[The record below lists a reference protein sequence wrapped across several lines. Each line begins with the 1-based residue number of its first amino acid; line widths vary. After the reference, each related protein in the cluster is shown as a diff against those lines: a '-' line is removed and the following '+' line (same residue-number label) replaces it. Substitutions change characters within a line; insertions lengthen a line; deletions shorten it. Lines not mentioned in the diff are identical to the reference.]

1 MKTVLPAISR
11 QFLPLTLLSIVLFF
25 QQNTVQAQCSG
36 LADITLNVV
45 AAPEPTIDGDDQF
58 CPGNSV
64 TLTVPGS
71 FDTYNWSNGGNGPS
85 INVGTPGTYTVTVT
99 NSAGC
104 SGTASQAVTQ
114 SPAPTP
120 NITTAPYQCNGEF
133 TLDAGTGFTSYNWSN
148 GDNTQT
154 VIVSNSGN
162 FSVTVTDANGCT
174 GTDDFTV
181 TIPPPPSVDISGN
194 LSFCDGAN
202 TVLSAT
208 PGFTQY
214 IWTGGSTGPN
224 LTVST
229 SGTYN
234 VTATDA
240 FGCTDV
246 ATAVVD
252 ELPFTPPTV
261 SGGTVLCP
269 GSTVTL
275 TANGANYTSYN
286 WSNGQTGQSIT
297 VSTTGVFTVTVTA
310 DNGCTGTA
318 SATVNPGSSTTTN
331 IIGNTIICNGNSTT
345 LIATGSFQ
353 TYNWSNGASG
363 SIITVNQTGPYS
375 VTVTTNQGCTG
386 TATATVTEGVPP
398 NVSIAGPTEFC
409 PGANITLTAQP
420 GGLTYLW
427 SNGNGGQ
434 SISVNQ
440 AGMYSVTA
448 TDANGCSNTAA
459 TTITAA
465 PAPSPVIAGP
475 AEICAGTSGTLSVN
489 SGFADYNWSTGQST
503 QSITVSNPGNYFV
516 TVTDFNGCTGVDN
529 FNLIVNPA
537 PTPNITAAPYACN
550 GQLTLNAGAGFAAY
564 NWSNG
569 GNTQTITVT
578 NSGNFFVTV
587 TDANG
592 CTGVDNFIA
601 NIPPLPSV
609 SITGDD
615 VICQDETTT
624 FFATPGFS
632 NYFWSTGQNGNS
644 IIVDQA
650 GLYEVTATDAFG
662 CTATDAVT
670 LTVQTSPNPV
680 ISGPTSICVGS
691 TATYTV
697 SGSFSAYNWSN
708 GGTGP
713 SITVSAAGTYTVTV
727 TAANGCTGTDDVT
740 LTLSN
745 SLQPQIV
752 AQPYQCDGQITLDA
766 GAGFTFYDWS
776 NSGNGQVIT
785 VSASGNYSV
794 TVTDATGC
802 TGTDVISVTIPTAP
816 VVDIT
821 GDNQICPGE
830 TTALSATPGFDYLW
844 SNGGN
849 TQTINVNAAGN
860 YTVTATDAFGCTA
873 TDALTVTALAAPSV
887 SISGPTT
894 ICTGS
899 TATFDAGNFSNYF
912 WSTGETTQTITTDV
926 AGNYSVIVTA
936 ANGCTATDDIDL
948 SIANGLAP
956 QITAQPYTCNGQITL
971 DAGAG
976 FLTYSWSNGANSQTL
991 TVNNSDNYSVTVTDA
1006 TGCTGTDII
1015 AVTIPTAPV
1024 VDVTGDSQICPGE
1037 TTALTATPGFDY
1049 LWSNGGNTQTINV
1062 NAAGN
1067 YAVTATDAFG
1077 CTATDAIT
1085 VTALAAPSVS
1095 ISGPTT
1101 ICTGNTATFDA
1112 GNFPNYLWSTG
1123 ETTQTITTGTAG
1135 NYSVIVTAANGC
1147 TATDDIDLTVA
1158 SGLSPQITPQPYAC
1172 NGQITLDAGA
1182 GFLTYNWSNGG
1193 NGQTVIANSSG
1204 DYFVTVTD
1212 ATGCTGTAVAAVVIP
1227 PAPQVSISGNTV
1239 FCENSNTALEATAGF
1254 ANYLWNNGETT
1265 ATIEVNN
1272 GGTFTVTATDAFG
1285 CTDTESISVTAQP
1298 LPLPDI
1304 SGPSAVCDGATAT
1317 FSVNGNFAQTLWSNG
1332 ANGASITVNAAGNY
1346 IVTVTDAIG
1355 CAGAD
1360 SVQLTVNPNPVAQI
1374 TEQPYLCNGQL
1385 TLDAGAGFATYI
1397 WSNLGNGQTVNVNNS
1412 GNYSVTVTD
1421 ANGCSGT
1428 AELAVTVP
1436 TLPQVSIAGDSDFCQ
1451 GSSTNLSAD
1460 AGFVSY
1466 LWSNGETSQTVVAS
1480 TSGNFVVT
1488 ATDAL
1493 GCTATASVQVTAFNN
1508 PAPVIAGPTA
1518 VCPTSTATLSVPG
1531 NYASFQWSIP
1541 GAAGNSVTVQ
1551 PPVSVEV
1558 TVTDANGCTGT
1569 ASASVAVSNQL
1580 SPNIIAQPY
1589 LCDGQIT
1596 LDAGAGFASYIWNN
1610 GGNAQTISVSNSGN
1624 YNVTVSDGGGCSG
1637 TATIQVD
1644 VPTVPQVFIS
1654 GPSSFCQNESVV
1666 ISATPGF
1673 VTYLWSTGD
1682 ITPDIS
1688 VNNSSAY
1695 SVTVTDA
1702 SGCSA
1707 STATAV
1713 TGVVGPAPVV
1723 TGPTTLCEGGTAT
1736 FSLDETY
1743 VSYLWSDGSTGETFS
1758 ANTPGDY
1765 AVTVTDATGCTGLTG
1780 FSLSV
1785 SPNPA
1790 PIISAQPYQCDG
1802 QITLTVSG
1810 AGDTYLWSNGLNT
1823 PSIAVTNSGNYSVTA
1838 TNAAGCTGIAVIEA
1852 NVPTPPSVAISGNN
1866 FICANETT
1874 SLTATPGLTNYV
1886 WSNGQNSQ
1894 VITVG
1899 AAGNFSVTATDALGC
1914 TATADFAVN
1923 AGQADTTLLQA
1934 TTCDPQAVGTDV
1946 LLFNNANGC
1955 DSLVITETTLGDAL
1969 TASATVVSDFNGFDI
1984 SCAGENDGAAT
1995 VTPLAG
2001 QAPFTFQWSNGATTS
2016 SAQNLNA
2023 GIYSVTVTDVSGC
2036 SGTASVTLA
2045 EPLPVTPTLLAEN
2058 PTCQNAGAISVE
2070 NVAGGFG
2077 PYTVRLVQDI
2087 GVTNGQEPLEFD
2099 ALGSGTFAIEIT
2111 DANGCVAEET
2121 VVLLPPTAIQEF
2133 VSDTIEIEKGDTITL
2148 NPAITITPVNI
2159 DWTTSSGQ
2167 LSCDNCL
2174 TPSLAPV
2181 LTTTVQLDVQGF
2193 GECAASA
2200 IYFIIIADA
2209 AQVYIPNV
2217 IAPES
2222 TDNFSF
2228 TVYGDERVIRVR
2240 SLQIYDR
2247 WGGQMALIQ
2256 DFAPNDP
2263 AQGWDG
2269 TYRGQVVQPGVYVY
2283 WAEVEYADG
2292 STEIF
2297 SGDVTVLR

>member
-1 MKTVLPAISR
+1 MKTVLLAISR
-11 QFLPLTLLSIVLFF
+11 HFISIALIAGASFL
-25 QQNTVQAQCSG
+25 QQNSIQAQCSG
-36 LADITLNVV
+36 LGDITLNVV
-45 AAPEPTIDGDDQF
+45 EAPEPTIIGDNQF
-58 CPGNSV
+58 CQGGNT
-64 TLTVPGS
+64 TLTVPET
-71 FDTYNWSNGGNGPS
+71 FNTYNWSNGASGPS
-85 INVGTPGTYTVTVT
+85 ITVGTPGTYTVTVT
-99 NSAGC
+99 NNAGC

-120 NITTAPYQCNGEF
+120 NITAAPYQCNGQF
-133 TLDAGTGFTSYNWSN
+133 TLDAGAGFSSYNWSN
-148 GDNTQT
+148 GASSQT
-154 VIVSNSGN
+154 TTVSTPGT
-162 FSVTVTDANGCT
+162 FTVTVTNATGCT
-174 GTDDFTV
+174 GTDDFAV

-194 LSFCDGAN
+194 LSFCDGAS

-208 PGFTQY
+208 PGFAQY
-214 IWTGGSTGPN
+214 AWTGGSSGPN
-224 LTVST
+224 LTVNAP
-229 SGTYN
+229 GTYN

-261 SGGTVLCP
+261 SGGGILCP
-269 GSTVTL
+269 GGTL
-275 TANGANYTSYN
+275 TLSADGPNYTGYN
-286 WSNGQTGQSIT
+286 WSNGQNSQSVTINAA
-297 VSTTGVFTVTVTA
+297 GVYTVTVTA
-310 DNGCTGTA
+310 ANGCTGTA
-318 SATVNPGSSTTTN
+318 SANVIPGSSATTS
-331 IIGNTIICNGNSTT
+331 IIGNTIICNGSSTT

-353 TYNWSNGASG
+353 SYNWSNGASG

-398 NVSIAGPTEFC
+398 NVSVSGPTEFC
-409 PGANITLTAQP
+409 PGSSISITAQP
-420 GGLTYLW
+420 GGLSYLW

-440 AGMYSVTA
+440 AGTYSVTA

-459 TTITAA
+459 TIITAA
-465 PAPSPVIAGP
+465 SAPTPVISGP
-475 AEICAGTSGTLSVN
+475 AEICSGNVGTLSV
-489 SGFADYNWSTGQST
+489 SGNFPAYNWSNGQNT
-503 QSITVSNPGNYFV
+503 QSINVSNPGNYSV
-516 TVTDFNGCTGVDN
+516 TVTESNGCTGVDN

-550 GQLTLNAGAGFAAY
+550 GQLTLNAGAGFASY

-569 GNTQTITVT
+569 GNGQTTTVT

-592 CTGVDNFIA
+592 CTGVDNFTA
-601 NIPPLPSV
+601 NIPAAPLV
-609 SITGDD
+609 SINGDNQ
-615 VICQDETTT
+615 ICQGETATLL
-624 FFATPGFS
+624 ATPGFS
-632 NYFWSTGQNGNS
+632 NYVWSNGS
-644 IIVDQA
+644 FGDFIQVTQA
-650 GLYEVTATDAFG
+650 GTYEVTVTDNFG
-662 CTATDAVT
+662 CTATDAFAVSV
-670 LTVQTSPNPV
+670 LTNPNPV
-680 ISGPTSICVGS
+680 ISGPASICAGGS
-691 TATYTV
+691 AT
-697 SGSFSAYNWSN
+697 FSVANNFAAYNWSN

-713 SITVSAAGTYTVTV
+713 SITVSAPGTYSVTV
-727 TAANGCTGTDDVT
+727 TANNGCTGTDDAT
-740 LTLSN
+740 LIISN

-752 AQPYQCDGQITLDA
+752 EQLYTCNGQITLDA
-766 GAGFTFYDWS
+766 GAGFTTYAWS
-776 NSGNGQVIT
+776 GGGNGQTIT
-785 VSASGNYSV
+785 VSNPGNYSV

-802 TGTDVISVTIPTAP
+802 TGTDIIAVTIPTAP
-816 VVDIT
+816 AVDIT

-873 TDALTVTALAAPSV
+873 TDAITVTALAAPSV

-894 ICTGS
+894 ICTGNA
-899 TATFDAGNFSNYF
+899 ATFDAGNFSNYL
-912 WSTGETTQTITTDV
+912 WSTGETTQTITTGI

-936 ANGCTATDDIDL
+936 ANGCTATDDVNL
-948 SIANGLAP
+948 TVANGLAP

-976 FLTYSWSNGANSQTL
+976 FLTYSWSNG
-991 TVNNSDNYSVTVTDA
+991 
-1006 TGCTGTDII
+1006 
-1015 AVTIPTAPV
+1015 
-1024 VDVTGDSQICPGE
+1024 
-1037 TTALTATPGFDY
+1037 
-1049 LWSNGGNTQTINV
+1049 
-1062 NAAGN
+1062 
-1067 YAVTATDAFG
+1067 
-1077 CTATDAIT
+1077 
-1085 VTALAAPSVS
+1085 
-1095 ISGPTT
+1095 
-1101 ICTGNTATFDA
+1101 
-1112 GNFPNYLWSTG
+1112 
-1123 ETTQTITTGTAG
+1123 
-1135 NYSVIVTAANGC
+1135 
-1147 TATDDIDLTVA
+1147 
-1158 SGLSPQITPQPYAC
+1158 
-1172 NGQITLDAGA
+1172 
-1182 GFLTYNWSNGG
+1182 G
-1193 NGQTVIANSSG
+1193 NGQTAIANSSG

-1212 ATGCTGTAVAAVVIP
+1212 ATGCTGTALAAVVIP

-1239 FCENSNTALEATAGF
+1239 FCENSNATLEATAGF
-1254 ANYLWNNGETT
+1254 ANYLWSNGATT
-1265 ATIEVNN
+1265 ATIAVNN

-1285 CTDTESISVTAQP
+1285 CTDTESISVTAQA
-1298 LPLPDI
+1298 LPAPGI
-1304 SGPSAVCDGATAT
+1304 SGPAAICDGATAT
-1317 FSVNGNFAQTLWSNG
+1317 LSVAGNFAQILWSNG
-1332 ANGASITVNAAGNY
+1332 ANGASITVNAADTY
-1346 IVTVTDAIG
+1346 LVTVTDALG
-1355 CAGAD
+1355 CTGTD
-1360 SVQLTVNPNPVAQI
+1360 SAQLAVNPNPVAQI
-1374 TEQPYLCNGQL
+1374 AEQPYGCDGQI
-1385 TLDAGAGFATYI
+1385 TLDAGAGFASYI
-1397 WSNLGNGQTVNVNNS
+1397 WSNAGNTQTTTVSSS
-1412 GNYSVTVTD
+1412 GDYSLTVTD

-1428 AELAVTVP
+1428 AVLAVTVP
-1436 TLPQVSIAGDSDFCQ
+1436 TLPQVSIAGVPDFCQ
-1451 GSSTNLSAD
+1451 GNSTNLSAD

-1466 LWSNGETSQTVVAS
+1466 LWSNGETSQTVVANS
-1480 TSGNFVVT
+1480 SGNFIVT

-1493 GCTATASVQVTAFNN
+1493 GCTATASVQVTAFAN

-1531 NYASFQWSIP
+1531 NYTSFQWNIP
-1541 GAAGNSVTVQ
+1541 GANGNSVTVQ

-1569 ASASVAVSNQL
+1569 ALASVAVSNQL
-1580 SPNIIAQPY
+1580 SPNIVAQPY

-1596 LDAGAGFASYIWNN
+1596 LDAGAGFASYIWSNA
-1610 GGNAQTISVSNSGN
+1610 GNTQTISVSNSGN
-1624 YNVTVSDGGGCSG
+1624 YNVTVSDGGGCTG

-1644 VPTVPQVFIS
+1644 VPVVPQVFIS

-1682 ITPDIS
+1682 TTPDIS
-1688 VNNSSAY
+1688 VNESSAY
-1695 SVTVTDA
+1695 GVTVTDA
-1702 SGCSA
+1702 DGCSA

-1713 TGVVGPAPVV
+1713 TSVVGPAPVII
-1723 TGPTTLCEGGTAT
+1723 GPTALCEGATAT

-1743 VSYLWSDGSTGETFS
+1743 ISYLWSDGSTGETFS

-1780 FSLSV
+1780 FSLTV

-1790 PIISAQPYQCDG
+1790 PTISPQPYQCDG
-1802 QITLTVSG
+1802 QISLSAS
-1810 AGDTYLWSNGLNT
+1810 AGFDTYAWSNGQTSPDIFVN
-1823 PSIAVTNSGNYSVTA
+1823 ISGNYSVTV

-1894 VITVG
+1894 VISVG
-1899 AAGNFSVTATDALGC
+1899 TAGNFSVTATDALGC

-1923 AGQADTTLLQA
+1923 IGQADTTLLQA
-1934 TTCDPQAVGTDV
+1934 TTCDPQAVGTNT
-1946 LLFNNANGC
+1946 LLFSNVNGC
-1955 DSLVITETTLGDAL
+1955 DSLVVTETTLGATL
-1969 TASATVVSDFNGFDI
+1969 TASAASVSDFNGFEI
-1984 SCAGENDGAAT
+1984 SCAGENDGTAA

-2016 SAQNLNA
+2016 SAQNLTA
-2023 GIYSVTVTDVSGC
+2023 GIYSVTVTDASGC
-2036 SGTASVTLA
+2036 SGTASVTLS
-2045 EPLPVTPTLLAEN
+2045 EPLPVTPTLLSEN

-2121 VVLLPPTAIQEF
+2121 VVLLPPAAVQEF
-2133 VSDTIEIEKGDTITL
+2133 FSDTIEIEKGDTITL
-2148 NPAITITPVNI
+2148 NPAITIAPVNI

-2167 LSCDNCL
+2167 LSCDDCL

-2193 GECAASA
+2193 GECAASG
-2200 IYFIIIADA
+2200 IYFIVVAGDA
-2209 AQVYIPNV
+2209 KVYIPNA

-2228 TVYGDERVIRVR
+2228 TVYGDERVLRVR

-2269 TYRGQVVQPGVYVY
+2269 TYRGKVVQPGVYVY
-2283 WAEVEYADG
+2283 WTEVEYADG